1 MSLVPGADLGYFGKN
16 TKKIAMHSFMTKSI
30 CSLYLT
36 LAFASFT
43 AVAADS
49 PDFKLH
55 EWGTFTSVSGS
66 DGVLLPGLQTEE
78 EPLPTF
84 IYSHEGME
92 PFAPKGWMRP
102 LQNVTIKMET
112 PVIYFYASQP
122 FEAHVHVGF
131 NGGSISQW
139 FPARSGGET
148 PPPAPKMAT
157 FGSPGG
163 DIDFAKGYNGSIEWN
178 VQVQPS
184 SEGDGA
190 AVFKPGA
197 TPTWLYPRQTD
208 SALLRTKGGE
218 AEKFLFY
225 RGVGNF
231 SLPVKFALPDDG
243 TLHIQNDSKA
253 AIPAMLIFNHPRYGD
268 QVSFVLLDSLKAGGT
283 RTVKLSDP
291 VTSTNWQHEV
301 YATMRDALV
310 QAGLFPK
317 EADAMLQTW
326 WSSYFEHPGLRVF
339 WIVPENFTRAV
350 LPLTVEPSPREQTRV
365 LVGRSELLTPAF
377 EQELLKQFAQGEQN
391 PLRNDRFVAA
401 YAARV
406 NALKTGN

>member
-1 MSLVPGADLGYFGKN
+1 
-16 TKKIAMHSFMTKSI
+16 MTKSI
-30 CSLYLT
+30 CLLSLT

-43 AVAADS
+43 ALAADA
-49 PDFKLH
+49 PDFTLH

-84 IYSHEGME
+84 IHSHEGME
-92 PFAPKGWMRP
+92 PYAPKGWMRP

-112 PVIYFYASQP
+112 PVIYFYTSQP
-122 FEAHVHVGF
+122 FEAHVRVGF

-148 PPPAPKMAT
+148 PPPVPKIAT

-163 DIDFAKGYNGSIEWN
+163 EIDFAKGYNGSIEWN
-178 VQVQPS
+178 VQVQPPS
-184 SEGDGA
+184 DADGA

-231 SLPVKFALPDDG
+231 SLPVKFALLDDG

-268 QVSFVLLDSLKAGGT
+268 EVSFELLDPLKAGET
-283 RTVKLSDP
+283 RTVKITVP

-301 YATMRDALV
+301 YAAMRGALV

-326 WSSYFEHPGLRVF
+326 WNSYFERPGLRMF

-350 LPLTVEPSPREQTRV
+350 LPLTVEPSPREQIRV

-377 EQELLKQFAQGEQN
+377 EQDLLKQFAQGEQN
-391 PLRNDRFVAA
+391 PLRNDRFVSA
-401 YAARV
+401 YEARV
-406 NALKTGN
+406 NALKIGK

>member
-1 MSLVPGADLGYFGKN
+1 
-16 TKKIAMHSFMTKSI
+16 MTKSM
-30 CSLYLT
+30 CSLYLAF
-36 LAFASFT
+36 AFASFT
-43 AVAADS
+43 ALAVDA
-49 PDFKLH
+49 PDFRLH

-66 DGVLLPGLQTEE
+66 DGVLLPGLQSEE
-78 EPLPTF
+78 EPLPMF
-84 IYSHEGME
+84 VHSHEGMG

-102 LQNVTIKMET
+102 LTNVTIKMET
-112 PVIYFYASQP
+112 PVIYFYTSQP

-148 PPPAPKMAT
+148 PPPAPPMRI

-163 DIDFAKGYNGSIEWN
+163 DIDFAKGYNGSIEWK
-178 VQVQPS
+178 VQVQPP
-184 SEGDGA
+184 SEADSA

-208 SALLRTKGGE
+208 SALVRTKDGE

-231 SLPVKFALPDDG
+231 SLPVKFTLPDDS
-243 TLHIQNDSKA
+243 TLHIQNDSQA
-253 AIPAMLIFNHPRYGD
+253 AIPAMLIFNHPQYD
-268 QVSFVLLDSLKAGGT
+268 DKVSFVLLNPLKAGGA
-283 RTVKLSDP
+283 RVVKLAVP
-291 VTSTNWQHEV
+291 VTSTNWEHEV
-301 YATMRDALV
+301 YAAMRGALV

-326 WSSYFEHPGLRVF
+326 WDSYFMHPGLRAL

-350 LPLTVEPSPREQTRV
+350 LPLTVEPPPREQTRV
-365 LVGRSELLTPAF
+365 LVGRSELLTPEF
-377 EQELLKQFAQGEQN
+377 ERDLLKQFAQGEQS
-391 PLRNDRFVAA
+391 PLRYDRFFSA
-401 YAARV
+401 YEARV
-406 NALKTGN
+406 NALKTGR

>member
-1 MSLVPGADLGYFGKN
+1 M
-16 TKKIAMHSFMTKSI
+16 
-30 CSLYLT
+30 CSLSLALALT
-36 LAFASFT
+36 SFT
-43 AVAADS
+43 ALAADAT
-49 PDFKLH
+49 DFTVH

-84 IYSHEGME
+84 VYSHEGMG
-92 PFAPKGWMRP
+92 PYATKGWMRR

-112 PVIYFYASQP
+112 PVIYFYTSQP
-122 FEAHVHVGF
+122 FEAHVRVGF

-178 VQVQPS
+178 VQVQPP
-184 SEGDGA
+184 SEADGA

-208 SALLRTKGGE
+208 SALVRTKDGA

-225 RGVGNF
+225 RGLGNF
-231 SLPVKFALPDDG
+231 SLPVKFTLPSAD
-243 TLHIQNDSKA
+243 TLHIENTSSA
-253 AIPAMLIFNHPRYGD
+253 PIPAMLIFNHSQYGD
-268 QVSFVLLDSLKAGGT
+268 QVGFVLLDPLNAGET
-283 RTVKLSDP
+283 RTVKLAVP
-291 VTSTNWQHEV
+291 ATSTNWQHEV
-301 YATMRDALV
+301 YATMRGALV
-310 QAGLFPK
+310 RAGLFPK

-326 WSSYFEHPGLRVF
+326 WNSYFLQPGLRAF
-339 WIVPENFTRAV
+339 WIVPKNFTRAV
-350 LPLTVEPSPREQTRV
+350 LPLTVEPPPREQTRV
-365 LVGRSELLTPAF
+365 LVGRSELLTPVF
-377 EQELLKQFAQGEQN
+377 ERDLLKQFAQGEQN
-391 PLRNDRFVAA
+391 LLRYDRFFSA
-401 YAARV
+401 YEARV
-406 NALKTGN
+406 NALNTER

>member
-1 MSLVPGADLGYFGKN
+1 
-16 TKKIAMHSFMTKSI
+16 MTKSI
-30 CSLYLT
+30 CSIYLT
-36 LAFASFT
+36 FAFVSFASL
-43 AVAADS
+43 AADA
-49 PDFKLH
+49 PVFTLH

-66 DGVLLPGLQTEE
+66 DGVLLPGLQQEE
-78 EPLPTF
+78 EPLPIF
-84 IYSHEGME
+84 VHSHEGME
-92 PFAPKGWMRP
+92 PFSAKGWIRP
-102 LQNVTIKMET
+102 LANVTVKMET
-112 PVIYFYASQP
+112 PVIYFYTSQP
-122 FEAHVHVGF
+122 FDAHVHVGF

-148 PPPAPKMAT
+148 PPPAPT
-157 FGSPGG
+157 VRNFGSPGG
-163 DIDFAKGYNGSIEWN
+163 DIDFANKYNGSIEWN
-178 VQVQPS
+178 VQVQPP
-184 SEGDGA
+184 A
-190 AVFKPGA
+190 ADDNATIFKPAA

-208 SALLRTKGGE
+208 SALVRTKDGE

-231 SLPVKFALPDDG
+231 SLPVKFTLPDDS

-253 AIPAMLIFNHPRYGD
+253 AIPAMLIFNHPQYDD
-268 QVSFVLLDSLKAGGT
+268 QVSFELLGPLKAGKV
-283 RTVKLSDP
+283 RTIKLAEP

-301 YATMRDALV
+301 YAAMRGALM

-326 WSSYFEHPGLRVF
+326 WNSYFERPGLRVF

-377 EQELLKQFAQGEQN
+377 EHDLVKQFAQGDQN
-391 PLRNDRFVAA
+391 PLRNDRFVSA
-401 YAARV
+401 YEARV
-406 NALKTGN
+406 NALKTGK